1 VTVNA
6 TRRRWLFA
14 VCCAVL
20 VHAAALWGARFELP
34 GEAAAVESMPPLQL
48 VFAAPD
54 ASAPQR
60 YVEQAESV
68 ARVDPAAP
76 EYLSNVDAQ
85 AADRERGAGEVE
97 PLQQGEAEHPSVAL
111 QAGRSDERP
120 TLRSTADAAGELIR
134 AQPDPGRDARAP
146 AAPLPGAGQERF
158 EQPDA
163 QRLGSGVELFGD
175 VRLSTVAW
183 EFAPWLQRFRA
194 ALVRNWQAPYAFHLG
209 LIHGQQ
215 RIRVEVGRDG
225 ALLGLTLLSNEGHES
240 LQSASLAAFR
250 AAAPYA
256 PLPDHFP
263 DERLVM
269 HWTLIY
275 PKARR

>member
-1 VTVNA
+1 MTVDA
-6 TRRRWLFA
+6 ARRRWLFA
-14 VCCAVL
+14 AIGAVL
-20 VHAAALWGARFELP
+20 VHAIALLGARFELP
-34 GEAAAVESMPPLQL
+34 GEAAAVEPMPPLQL
-48 VFAAPD
+48 VFTRPAE
-54 ASAPQR
+54 SALSQ
-60 YVEQAESV
+60 YVEQPESGESV
-68 ARVDPAAP
+68 EPTAP
-76 EYLSNVDAQ
+76 ESLSNVDAL
-85 AADRERGAGEVE
+85 AADPEAGAGETQ
-97 PLQQGEAEHPSVAL
+97 PRQSGDAEQPSVAM
-111 QAGRSDERP
+111 QAGPSGERP
-120 TLRSTADAAGELIR
+120 TLRSTGDAVGELVR
-134 AQPDPGRDARAP
+134 AQPDASPQSEAQRAP
-146 AAPLPGAGQERF
+146 IAGSGEQMF

-163 QRLGSGVELFGD
+163 ERMGSGVELFGD

-194 ALVRNWQAPYAFHLG
+194 ALLRNWQAPYAFHLG

-225 ALLGLTLLSNEGHES
+225 ALLALTLLSNEGHES

-275 PKARR
+275 PNAKR